1 MTLSELLDYVRIDLL
16 RDKSDLVSGS
26 TDRLFSDELIVRYL
40 DEAQKLFCRRTY
52 ALVDNSSDLAEISI
66 SEDEPE
72 YELDPLILFV
82 YSARISTES
91 YPLADLTF
99 GYIPTYSTDCTGLPT
114 AYSLDEANRIIR
126 FYPIPDASYTVKLRI
141 ARLPSADLTLD
152 DLDAS
157 PEIDAQYHL
166 DLGDFAAYRCLQN
179 NDIDGSDKGTAD
191 VLRKEWEMKV
201 REAKREFYRY
211 RLGATPVA
219 VRSWTYK

>member
-1 MTLSELLDYVRIDLL
+1 MILSELLDYVRKDLL

-26 TDRLFSDELIVRYL
+26 SDKLWSDELIIRYL

-52 ALVDNSSDLAEISI
+52 ALLDNSSDL
-66 SEDEPE
+66 SELSLSAGEPE

-82 YSARISTES
+82 FTARVSTES
-91 YPLADLTF
+91 YPMNDWTY
-99 GYIPTYSTDCTGLPT
+99 GYIPTYATDCTGLPT
-114 AYSLDEANRIIR
+114 AYSLDEAIRTIR
-126 FYPIPDASYTVKLRI
+126 FYPIPDTAYTVNLRI
-141 ARLPSADLTLD
+141 ARLPASDLTVD
-152 DLDAS
+152 DLDAE
-157 PEIDAQYHL
+157 PEIDPQYHL

-179 NDIDGSDKGTAD
+179 NDIDGSNKGSVD
-191 VLRKEWEMKV
+191 SLRKEWEMKV